1 MYGEI
6 PYKFKYMLNKII
18 NCIMENIL
26 KYISNRL
33 LVESKLILINNYI
46 IDVFNSVEISKN
58 SILNN
63 YCMNTPNN
71 LSNNINKSFSKNVI
85 FPKYE
90 NNVTCSKLSNVYL
103 NLSEKDSIEN
113 NGLNGQEKYNINI
126 SPYKDKYKL
135 NKLKILL
142 KNEQEKSLMKELSY
156 LKRLSFV
163 QKKLDFYESIKNNND
178 KSKNI
183 SEINIKNNQNNPMKL
198 DEENIIKTKLNNSN
212 LDNADHLA
220 SINNSNNKG
229 LSPFKKD
236 KVIYNLKEMK
246 HSMSH
251 KKLFSI
257 NLRKKI

>member
-46 IDVFNSVEISKN
+46 IDIFNSIEISKN

-63 YCMNTPNN
+63 YTPNN
-71 LSNNINKSFSKNVI
+71 YSNNVNKSFSKKII

-103 NLSEKDSIEN
+103 NLSEKDSVEN
-113 NGLNGQEKYNINI
+113 NGLNGQEKYNMNI
-126 SPYKDKYKL
+126 FPYKDKYKL

-142 KNEQEKSLMKELSY
+142 KNEQEKNIMKELSY

-178 KSKNI
+178 KSKNA
-183 SEINIKNNQNNPMKL
+183 SEMNNKNNLIKL
-198 DEENIIKTKLNNSN
+198 DEENIIKPKLNNSSI
-212 LDNADHLA
+212 DNNDHLTV
-220 SINNSNNKG
+220 IDNSKNKG
-229 LSPFKKD
+229 LNPIKKD
-236 KVIYNLKEMK
+236 KIIYNLKEMK

-251 KKLFSI
+251 KKLFI

>member
-18 NCIMENIL
+18 KCIMENIL

-46 IDVFNSVEISKN
+46 IDIFNSIEISKN

-63 YCMNTPNN
+63 YTPNN
-71 LSNNINKSFSKNVI
+71 YSNNVNKSFSKKII

-103 NLSEKDSIEN
+103 NLSEKDSVEN
-113 NGLNGQEKYNINI
+113 NGLNGQEKYNMNI
-126 SPYKDKYKL
+126 FPYKDKYKL

-142 KNEQEKSLMKELSY
+142 KNEQEKNIMKELSY

-178 KSKNI
+178 KSKNA
-183 SEINIKNNQNNPMKL
+183 SEMNNKNNLIKL
-198 DEENIIKTKLNNSN
+198 DEENIIKPKLNNSSI
-212 LDNADHLA
+212 DNNDHLTV
-220 SINNSNNKG
+220 IDNSKNKG
-229 LSPFKKD
+229 LNPIKKD
-236 KVIYNLKEMK
+236 KIIYNLKEMK

-251 KKLFSI
+251 KKLFI

>member
-71 LSNNINKSFSKNVI
+71 NNNIINKSLSKKII

-113 NGLNGQEKYNINI
+113 SG
-126 SPYKDKYKL
+126 
-135 NKLKILL
+135 
-142 KNEQEKSLMKELSY
+142 
-156 LKRLSFV
+156 
-163 QKKLDFYESIKNNND
+163 
-178 KSKNI
+178 
-183 SEINIKNNQNNPMKL
+183 
-198 DEENIIKTKLNNSN
+198 
-212 LDNADHLA
+212 
-220 SINNSNNKG
+220 
-229 LSPFKKD
+229 
-236 KVIYNLKEMK
+236 
-246 HSMSH
+246 
-251 KKLFSI
+251 
-257 NLRKKI
+257 

>member
-71 LSNNINKSFSKNVI
+71 NNNIINKSSSKKII

-113 NGLNGQEKYNINI
+113 SGLNGQEKFNFNI

-135 NKLKILL
+135 HKLKILL
-142 KNEQEKSLMKELSY
+142 KNEQEKSIMKELSY

-183 SEINIKNNQNNPMKL
+183 SEINNKNNKIKL
-198 DEENIIKTKLNNSN
+198 DEENTIKPKLNNSS
-212 LDNADHLA
+212 LDNTDHLA
-220 SINNSNNKG
+220 LINSSNNKM

-251 KKLFSI
+251 KKLFNI

>member
-58 SILNN
+58 NMLNN
-63 YCMNTPNN
+63 YSKNTPNN
-71 LSNNINKSFSKNVI
+71 LSSKINSSFSKKII

-90 NNVTCSKLSNVYL
+90 NNVTCSKLNNIYL
-103 NLSEKDSIEN
+103 NLSEKDTIEN
-113 NGLNGQEKYNINI
+113 NGLNGKEINSI
-126 SPYKDKYKL
+126 NNTPYKDKYKL

-142 KNEQEKSLMKELSY
+142 KNEQEKSIMKELSY
-156 LKRLSFV
+156 MKRLSFV
-163 QKKLDFYESIKNNND
+163 QKKLEFYESKKNNND
-178 KSKNI
+178 KSKNT
-183 SEINIKNNQNNPMKL
+183 SEISNKNSPIKL
-198 DEENIIKTKLNNSN
+198 DEESIRKQKLNNSSLEN
-212 LDNADHLA
+212 NDYLA
-220 SINNSNNKG
+220 VINTCKNRG
-229 LSPFKKD
+229 LNPFQKD
-236 KVIYNLKEMK
+236 KIIFNLKEMK

-251 KKLFSI
+251 KKLFNI

>member
-33 LVESKLILINNYI
+33 LLESKLILINNYI
-46 IDVFNSVEISKN
+46 IDVFNSVELSKN
-58 SILNN
+58 NMLNN
-63 YCMNTPNN
+63 YCQNTPNN
-71 LSNNINKSFSKNVI
+71 YSSSKINKSFSKKML

-90 NNVTCSKLSNVYL
+90 NYVTCSKLSNVFL
-103 NLSEKDSIEN
+103 NLSEKDTIEN
-113 NGLNGQEKYNINI
+113 NGLNGKEKNSINNT
-126 SPYKDKYKL
+126 PYKDKYKL

-142 KNEQEKSLMKELSY
+142 KNEQEKSIMKELSY
-156 LKRLSFV
+156 MKRLSFV

-178 KSKNI
+178 KSKNT
-183 SEINIKNNQNNPMKL
+183 SEISSKNSPIKL
-198 DEENIIKTKLNNSN
+198 DEESILKPKLNNSSLEN
-212 LDNADHLA
+212 MDYLA
-220 SINNSNNKG
+220 VINTCKNRG
-229 LSPFKKD
+229 LNPFQKD
-236 KVIYNLKEMK
+236 KLIFNLKEMK

>member
-71 LSNNINKSFSKNVI
+71 NNNIINKSLSKKII

-113 NGLNGQEKYNINI
+113 SGLNGQEKFNFNIF
-126 SPYKDKYKL
+126 PYKDKYKL
-135 NKLKILL
+135 HKLKILL
-142 KNEQEKSLMKELSY
+142 KNEQEKSIMKELSY

-178 KSKNI
+178 KSKNT
-183 SEINIKNNQNNPMKL
+183 SEISNKNNPIKL
-198 DEENIIKTKLNNSN
+198 DEESMLKPKLNNSSLEN
-212 LDNADHLA
+212 MDYLA
-220 SINNSNNKG
+220 VINTCKNRG
-229 LSPFKKD
+229 LNPFQKD
-236 KVIYNLKEMK
+236 KLILNLKEMK